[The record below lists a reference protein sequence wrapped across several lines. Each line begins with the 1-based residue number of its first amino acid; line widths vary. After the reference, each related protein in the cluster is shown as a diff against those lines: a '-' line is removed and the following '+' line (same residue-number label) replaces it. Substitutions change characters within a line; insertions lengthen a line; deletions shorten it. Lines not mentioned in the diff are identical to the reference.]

1 MRNSLEGEVK
11 VITPAQSYNVDGF
24 HAASNTV
31 LEYHG
36 CIFHGCR
43 KCYPKQGNLK
53 RFCHPDRTVDEVYE
67 ATQKKA
73 AILRDAGYNVV
84 EMWGC
89 DFAKQKQT
97 DPELAEF
104 LESFQFV
111 PPLEPRDA
119 FFGGRTGAAT
129 LYSKA
134 AEDEEISYVDFTS
147 LYPSINKYGTYPV
160 GFPEII
166 YQPENQNI
174 HEYFGLAQ
182 VDILA
187 PERLYHPVLPVR
199 AGGKLTFPLCR
210 SCVQEEIAKPLLK
223 RSNMCGHTRE
233 QRMLHGT
240 WCTPELQKAVEKG
253 YEIKKIH
260 EVWHFPEENRRQ
272 GLFAGYVNTWLKLK
286 QESAG
291 WPAGVET
298 DAQKAEYVRRY
309 EQHEGIKLDP
319 DKIAVNPGRKSIA
332 KLLLN
337 RYVKFLSCSV
347 FQHLSFSLQS
357 KSAFCKVTLQCFTAN
372 FNSRIVLYCAFVN
385 AHYKS

>member
-1 MRNSLEGEVK
+1 MQHVRNSLNGEVK
-11 VITPAQSYNVDGF
+11 ILTPAQAYSVDGF

-31 LEYHG
+31 FEYQG
-36 CIFHGCR
+36 CIFHGCHR
-43 KCYPKQGNLK
+43 CYPKQRNLK
-53 RFCHPDRTVDEVYE
+53 RFCHPDRTVHEVYE
-67 ATQKKA
+67 ATQKKV
-73 AILRDAGYNVV
+73 AILRDAGYTVV

-89 DFAKQKQT
+89 EFTQQKKS
-97 DPELAEF
+97 DPELINF
-104 LESFQFV
+104 LESFQFT

-134 AEDEEISYVDFTS
+134 ADDEEISYVDFTS

-160 GFPEII
+160 GFPEIV
-166 YQPENQNI
+166 YQPENQDI
-174 HEYFGLAQ
+174 RDYFGIAQ

-199 AGGKLTFPLCR
+199 VGGKLTFPLCMA
-210 SCVQEEIAKPLLK
+210 CVENEMSKPLLE

-253 YEIKKIH
+253 YQIIKIH
-260 EVWHFPEENRRQ
+260 EVWHFPEENRRE

-291 WPAGVET
+291 WPSGVET
-298 DAQKAEYVRRY
+298 EQQKVEYIRRY
-309 EQHEGIKLDP
+309 EEHEGIKLDP

-337 RYVKFLSCSV
+337 R
-347 FQHLSFSLQS
+347 
-357 KSAFCKVTLQCFTAN
+357 
-372 FNSRIVLYCAFVN
+372 
-385 AHYKS
+385 